1 MDRICAYCHKSI
13 QNAGD
18 IQFCPYCGTSVMQ
31 ANMANVHDNVAWKIE
46 TTWGNQAIYAEKIK
60 MLCGELI
67 QCIDAWIEEEN
78 STFFEKESMQYVV
91 SQQLIDDFEFL
102 RSAPN
107 SEELE
112 HEFRAFIRNLKS
124 ICSGEKVLRATR
136 VVSTDLDTY
145 IRDNL
150 HSFEA
155 MLGLS
160 VSENPM
166 ISEDCNYENFRI
178 AGSTDFDGMFNVL
191 EQAFH
196 CVKRIVQHQGFLCVQ
211 NCNYTSGSIQL
222 LGAYSQVDRHG
233 VLTFNLGGVISEL
246 HTSCDHDY
254 TDLFDESY
262 EKHLILFFEGL
273 WILLQGILAKY
284 QHDQKHDDETSCQEY
299 MEEWLSCL
307 EVSIDRVKYQEDTDM
322 TSMYLA
328 ARKAYSIIKRK
339 FT

>member
-1 MDRICAYCHKSI
+1 MDRICAYCHKAI
-13 QNAGD
+13 QNAGE

-31 ANMANVHDNVAWKIE
+31 ATMANVHDNVAWKIE

-78 STFFEKESMQYVV
+78 STFWEKESMQYVV

-124 ICSGEKVLRATR
+124 VCSGEKVLRATR
-136 VVSTDLDTY
+136 IVSTDLDTH

-150 HSFEA
+150 RSFEA
-155 MLGLS
+155 MLGLF
-160 VSENPM
+160 VPENLKTG
-166 ISEDCNYENFRI
+166 EVHNYKDLRRL
-178 AGSTDFDGMFNVL
+178 GSADFDGMFHVL
-191 EQAFH
+191 EQVFQ
-196 CVKRIVQHQGFLCVQ
+196 CVKTIVQHQGFLCVQ
-211 NCNYTSGSIQL
+211 NCNYASGSIRL
-222 LGAYSQVDRHG
+222 LDAYSQVDSYG

-246 HTSCDHDY
+246 HTSCDRDY

-299 MEEWLSCL
+299 MEEWLSCI
-307 EVSIDRVKYQEDTDM
+307 EVSIDRAKYQQDTDM

-328 ARKAYSIIKRK
+328 ARRAYGIVKRK